1 MRTAFNAGLL
11 LTLLAA
17 TAVRT
22 EAQKSPIQKGS
33 IQIGGTADISH
44 TEPAGGGSTLTIAEA
59 FPRAGYFVARGLA
72 VSLNG
77 RFRKT
82 WADDQ
87 PNARN
92 QGSTEWGV
100 GPGISYYVSTR
111 SPRLYP
117 FISARAL
124 YNKSSSHAELI
135 PSGTKVESGVTTRV
149 WLGSLGALFMLAD
162 HVGLTSEAFYQRND
176 NTARISP
183 STEASSKSNT
193 YGLQWGITAFIY

>member
-17 TAVRT
+17 TAFRT

-44 TEPAGGGSTLTIAEA
+44 TEPAGGGSALTIAEA

-100 GPGISYYVSTR
+100 GLAFLTTCP
-111 SPRLYP
+111 L
-117 FISARAL
+117 AL
-124 YNKSSSHAELI
+124 PDSIHS
-135 PSGTKVESGVTTRV
+135 
-149 WLGSLGALFMLAD
+149 
-162 HVGLTSEAFYQRND
+162 
-176 NTARISP
+176 SP
-183 STEASSKSNT
+183 SVRSTTNPALTPS
-193 YGLQWGITAFIY
+193 